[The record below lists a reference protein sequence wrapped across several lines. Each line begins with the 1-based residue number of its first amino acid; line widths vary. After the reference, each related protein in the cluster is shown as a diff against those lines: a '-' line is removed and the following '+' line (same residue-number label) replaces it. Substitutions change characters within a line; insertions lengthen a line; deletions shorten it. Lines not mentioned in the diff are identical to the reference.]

1 MDAIEVV
8 GETLSLA
15 GLGLLFWLAA
25 DMFRHGP
32 GRPAPR
38 HGRMSLPP
46 GLVRWAW
53 LVVLSSAY
61 LGGSRVTVLARTEVN
76 GHAAFGWTPIDR
88 IPPGAMHS
96 RGIQHT
102 GWGRTTLPFYH
113 AEHSHIEFADGRP
126 ARRIENRALVF
137 PWVFTLVVL
146 AYWFAERGASESAGA
161 AEWGDDERVQA
172 GRGAGAGYS

>member
-15 GLGLLFWLAA
+15 ALGLLVWVGV
-25 DMFRHGP
+25 DMFRLGA

-38 HGRMSLPP
+38 LGPMSLPP

-53 LVVLSSAY
+53 LLVLWGAY
-61 LGGSRVTVLARTEVN
+61 LGGNTITLLARTEVN

-88 IPPGAMHS
+88 IPAGTMHS

-113 AEHSHIEFADGRP
+113 AEQSHVEFADGRP
-126 ARRIENRALVF
+126 GRRIENRALVF

-146 AYWFAERGASESAGA
+146 ACWFGERNAAEEAGA
-161 AEWGDDERVQA
+161 AEWGDG
-172 GRGAGAGYS
+172 GRG